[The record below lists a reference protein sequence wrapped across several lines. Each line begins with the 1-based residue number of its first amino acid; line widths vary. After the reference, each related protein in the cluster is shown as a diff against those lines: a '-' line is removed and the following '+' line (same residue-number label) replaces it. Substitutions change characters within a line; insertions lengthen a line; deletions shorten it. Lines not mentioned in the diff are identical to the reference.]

1 MLLAASEKANIGL
14 RSANKLWGHR
24 GLPVLLVFLDT
35 VDRYHRDA
43 FQEVDVSNSRE
54 ACQVINHWVKQT
66 TNGLIEEIVR
76 EHQIR
81 NALLVSAN
89 AIYFRGSWFTP
100 FEKEAAKPRP
110 FLPRARKGSPS
121 FYDESARRSLV
132 R

>member
-1 MLLAASEKANIGL
+1 
-14 RSANKLWGHR
+14 
-24 GLPVLLVFLDT
+24 VFLDT